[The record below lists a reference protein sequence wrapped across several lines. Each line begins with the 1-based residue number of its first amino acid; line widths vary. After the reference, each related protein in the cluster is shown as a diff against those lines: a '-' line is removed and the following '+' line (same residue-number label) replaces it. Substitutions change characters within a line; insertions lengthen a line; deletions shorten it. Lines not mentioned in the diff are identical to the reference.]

1 MHAQNR
7 YLDIC
12 TYLQNGTRT
21 QGILHKKHTHTTAK
35 PRTLRDITNLLW
47 LGVEADCFRGKCEM
61 CYNLPLYERE
71 RKRGGRNKQRSGG
84 MTLEEKYGV
93 KGREEGKKYRS
104 LEWGKL
110 RP

>member
-1 MHAQNR
+1 
-7 YLDIC
+7 
-12 TYLQNGTRT
+12 
-21 QGILHKKHTHTTAK
+21 
-35 PRTLRDITNLLW
+35 
-47 LGVEADCFRGKCEM
+47 M

-110 RP
+110 RPWIQDNSVLKIELIFRAQSILLVPYLES